1 MDTWRILQIIRLFP
15 LFIGISQDFAPR
27 YFQRSSLEKTRATT
41 DPALACN
48 ATHGL
53 NDTILVAPNHESRA
67 HFFRCEKFYVRSLT
81 AHGLAWLPIG
91 RKGGEIWMCGSTQKR
106 LSCLRNELACIPRG
120 DRHEPMHPGLL
131 QRGEGVPDNRKALA
145 DGIFPTYWPHI
156 PDLPLA
162 T

>member
-1 MDTWRILQIIRLFP
+1 MPELFIWNSNQLKLDFLLRADSSIGLGETLLDPWRILQIIRLFP

-67 HFFRCEKFYVRSLT
+67 HLF
-81 AHGLAWLPIG
+81 
-91 RKGGEIWMCGSTQKR
+91 
-106 LSCLRNELACIPRG
+106 
-120 DRHEPMHPGLL
+120 
-131 QRGEGVPDNRKALA
+131 
-145 DGIFPTYWPHI
+145 
-156 PDLPLA
+156 
-162 T
+162 